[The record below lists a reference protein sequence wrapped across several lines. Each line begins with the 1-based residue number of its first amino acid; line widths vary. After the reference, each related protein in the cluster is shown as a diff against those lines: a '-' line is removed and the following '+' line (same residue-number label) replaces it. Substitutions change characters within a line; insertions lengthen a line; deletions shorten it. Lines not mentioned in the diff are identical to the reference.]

1 MILQA
6 LVSYY
11 ERLTVENSVAPE
23 GFKRVE
29 IPFLVILSHRGEF
42 VGLQDT
48 RTPSGKKLV
57 AKTFI
62 VPEERGRSGSK
73 AWQTTNLLWD
83 HYGYVF
89 GWPKSENEK
98 DKEMARKQ
106 HETFVAEV
114 KKLYATCPDDAEVG
128 AVCRF
133 LESKNFDAV
142 FNHPSWKDCVKI
154 PGCNLTFQ
162 IEGQLNLVCQSE
174 SVKGFIASG
183 AGASVKD
190 EEDED
195 GSLPDIE
202 GFCLVTGQIGPI
214 ARIHPRTP
222 ISGAKS
228 NAKIVS
234 FQKNMGFDSYGKLQ
248 SYNAPTSKKAA
259 FAYTT
264 ALNEMLAKNSRQKLF
279 VGDATTVFW
288 TEKKNEI
295 EDVFADIFGE
305 PAKENPEQATKA
317 VSVLYE
323 APKAGAVPITEDY
336 TPFYVLGLAP
346 NAARIAVRFWHAGT
360 VGEMAS
366 NIRDHFDDMTIVH
379 ADYQTPYCSLNEL
392 LAATATETKDPK
404 KTNRVYFRGKYYDVE
419 PNLAGDFMKAILSG
433 TPYPQTVLA
442 AAIRRC
448 RAEQSKK
455 DPKTGKLLENVPYP
469 RAALIKAVLARA
481 ARFYQHTEKEV
492 GMSLD
497 TGNINIGYR
506 LGRLFATLEKI
517 QEEASPGINATIRDR
532 FYGAASATPV
542 AAFPHLMK
550 LKNHHLAK
558 LDNHNRGRAVNLEI
572 LIGEIMDGIVDFPA
586 HLNLQDQGRF
596 AVGYYHQRQAFFT
609 KHETN

>member
-6 LVSYY
+6 LASYY
-11 ERLTVENSVAPE
+11 DRLAVENSVAPE

-48 RTPSGKKLV
+48 RTPSGRKLV
-57 AKTFI
+57 ARTFI
-62 VPEERGRSGSK
+62 MPEQRERSGSK
-73 AWQTTNLLWD
+73 AWQTTNFLWD

-89 GWPKSENEK
+89 GWPKSESEK

-114 KKLYATCPDDAEVG
+114 KKLYATCPEDAEVG

-133 LESKNFDAV
+133 IESGNFDAV

-162 IEGQLNLVCQSE
+162 VEGQVKLVCQSE
-174 SVKGFIASG
+174 SLKGFIASG
-183 AGASVKD
+183 AGASVKE

-202 GFCLVTGQIGPI
+202 GFCLVTGQVGPV
-214 ARIHPRTP
+214 ARLHPRTP

-288 TEKKNEI
+288 AEKKNEI

-305 PAKENPEQATKA
+305 SAKENPEQATKA
-317 VSVLYE
+317 VQVLYE
-323 APKAGAVPITEDY
+323 APKAGAPPFVEDL
-336 TPFYVLGLAP
+336 TRFYVLGLAP
-346 NAARIAVRFWHAGT
+346 NAARIAIRFWHAGT
-360 VGEMAS
+360 VGETARH
-366 NIRDHFDDMTIVH
+366 ILQHFDD
-379 ADYQTPYCSLNEL
+379 CSITHGPKQSEYLSLFRL
-392 LAATATETKDPK
+392 LVSTALQ
-404 KTNRVYFRGKYYDVE
+404 GKSE
-419 PNLAGDFMKAILSG
+419 NIPPNLGGEFMKAILTG
-433 TPYPQTVLA
+433 TPYPQTILA

-448 RAEQSKK
+448 RAEREI
-455 DPKTGKLLENVPYP
+455 TYP
-469 RAALIKAVLARA
+469 RATLIKAVLARA

-492 GMSLD
+492 GMALD
-497 TGNINIGYR
+497 TSNTNIGYR

-532 FYGAASATPV
+532 FYGAASGTPV
-542 AAFPHLMK
+542 TAFPHLMK

-558 LDNHNRGRAVNLEI
+558 LENRGRAVNLEKI
-572 LIGEIMDGIVDFPA
+572 IGEIMDGIVDFPT
-586 HLNLQDQGRF
+586 HLTLQDQGRF